1 MDKSTNALNWFEI
14 PASDISRAKNFY
26 ENVFDVQMD
35 QQSMMGMEMAFF
47 PGENGNGKVSGAVVQ
62 SDMHKPSGEGAVLYL
77 NANPSMDT
85 ILSKVEAAGGTIV
98 MPKTEISPEVGH
110 MAFFTD
116 TEGNKIGLHSQN

>member
-14 PASDISRAKNFY
+14 PASNISRAKNFY
-26 ENVFDVQMD
+26 ENVFDVQME

-47 PGENGNGKVSGAVVQ
+47 PAENGNGKVSGAVVQ
-62 SDMHKPSGEGAVLYL
+62 SDMHKPSGEGPVLYL
-77 NANPSMDT
+77 NANPSMDN

-98 MPKTEISPEVGH
+98 MPKTEISPEIGQ

>member
-26 ENVFDVQMD
+26 ENVFDVQME

-47 PGENGNGKVSGAVVQ
+47 PAENGNGKVSGAVVQ
-62 SDMHKPSGEGAVLYL
+62 SDMHKPSGEGPVLYL
-77 NANPSMDT
+77 NANPSMDN

-98 MPKTEISPEVGH
+98 MPKTEISPEIGQ

>member
-47 PGENGNGKVSGAVVQ
+47 PAENGNGKVSGAVVQ
-62 SDMHKPSGEGAVLYL
+62 SDMHKPSGDGAVLYL

-85 ILSKVEAAGGTIV
+85 ILSKVEAAGGQIV
-98 MPKTEISPEVGH
+98 MPKTEISPEIGN